1 MEIKGP
7 SGDWSPVDFSLNAL
21 GSNYTARYNTYA
33 DSEIGDYDFWI
44 RMMDSEGTFSE
55 WIEYDLHMN
64 VVNNPPK
71 PKEGRI
77 KPFEL
82 YEDKAELFD
91 LSGLASDMEDP
102 SSVLKWEVYHSPSML
117 FSARMIN
124 DTWLEILP
132 TPAMGLGEGT
142 ITFKV
147 TDVDGDHSYKDINV
161 EILDPFSRPHME
173 IYVTSPVDGMIVG
186 GTSVTLSWDMTD
198 TTAMVKYNVHFGDSM
213 DDLDLLRQGL
223 SANELEIHG
232 LSNGTTYWWKIEANV
247 FDIPYTYESELGNF
261 TVRGGFVPIH
271 EIDLTFDRKSI
282 DLKRGINA
290 SAELTITNLGNVP
303 EVVHLEIVGL
313 LDDYV
318 SIPKIVRVDP
328 GEDQTVT
335 LNIRNHDSLLDDRY
349 LLTTMASYGDEE
361 TTERLEVRMGDNE
374 KSSSAYPPL
383 VRYSVWIG
391 IILFLGTEF
400 IYGVFW
406 FIQRRK
412 QKKLDDIMP
421 VPVYVSPYETPD
433 SYSLAPSAYQ
443 PEASSSHPEAASSY
457 QPDAGTPALPPH
469 PSGDAVRQ
477 LPPGPAEQQLML
489 APPGGAPAAEQSTAR
504 GPDETQQLALPAPSK
519 TPSEQEEGGYRTP
532 DAHDAGGLP
541 AGAPVLISAPDHISE
556 SPRVDAPAESTPRED
571 VPLATIPPVITR
583 VDDKP
588 SLGEELADLR
598 ALIGTVIRKDKP
610 LESLSSL
617 GELLEKDGENESRR
631 LKADERVAFFDNL
644 TRNSMDD
651 DLTDSDDDEAPV
663 SADEHANAP
672 GTTEIVME
680 CHACNNKYKA
690 EIEKF
695 PSLVICPHCATE
707 GMING
712 I

>member
-1 MEIKGP
+1 
-7 SGDWSPVDFSLNAL
+7 
-21 GSNYTARYNTYA
+21 
-33 DSEIGDYDFWI
+33 
-44 RMMDSEGTFSE
+44 MMDSEGTFSDR
-55 WIEYDLHMN
+55 IEYDLHMN

-117 FSARMIN
+117 FTARMIN

-173 IYVTSPVDGMIVG
+173 IYISSPVDGMIVG
-186 GTSVTLSWDMTD
+186 GSFVTLSWDMTD

-213 DDLDLLRQGL
+213 DDLALLHRGL
-223 SANELEIHG
+223 SANELVIDG
-232 LSNGTTYWWKIEANV
+232 LSNGTTYWWKIEAIV

-261 TVRGGFVPIH
+261 TVRKGFVPIH
-271 EIDLTFDRKSI
+271 EIELTFDRKSM

-318 SIPKIVRVDP
+318 SIPKIVRVNP

-349 LLTTMASYGDEE
+349 LLTTMATYGDEE
-361 TTERLEVRMGDNE
+361 TTERLEVRLGDNE
-374 KSSSAYPPL
+374 KSSNTYPPL

-400 IYGVFW
+400 IYGIFW

-443 PEASSSHPEAASSY
+443 PEASSSYPETPSSY

-469 PSGDAVRQ
+469 PSGDPVRQ
-477 LPPGPAEQQLML
+477 LPAGPAEQQLML
-489 APPGGAPAAEQSTAR
+489 APPGGAPAVEQSTAR
-504 GPDETQQLALPAPSK
+504 GKDETQQLALP
-519 TPSEQEEGGYRTP
+519 TPSTDPSVGDPSRAPPEPEEGGYGTP
-532 DAHDAGGLP
+532 DVQEAGILT
-541 AGAPVLISAPDHISE
+541 AGTPVLIAAPDHISE
-556 SPRVDAPAESTPRED
+556 PGPDEPAESTPSVD
-571 VPLATIPPVITR
+571 VPLATIPTVITR
-583 VDDKP
+583 VDEKP

-617 GELLEKDGENESRR
+617 GELLEKDGANEARR

-651 DLTDSDDDEAPV
+651 DPADSEDDEASV
-663 SADEHANAP
+663 LSDEHDNAP
-672 GTTEIVME
+672 GTTEIVMQ
-680 CHACNNKYKA
+680 CHACSNKYKA
-690 EIEKF
+690 EIEEF
-695 PSLVICPHCATE
+695 PAMVICPHCVTE